1 MYPCTNF
8 HSVHTYVKS
17 VLFLVVLYNID
28 YTYNQG
34 QNVAATG
41 AIAGYFEVF
50 ATCKLLEKSEKMDH

>member
-1 MYPCTNF
+1 M
-8 HSVHTYVKS
+8 
-17 VLFLVVLYNID
+17 LFLVVLYNID

-50 ATCKLLEKSEKMDH
+50 ATCKLLKKSEKMDH